1 MKTAFLKTVKAT
13 LAKRNFAPLARLARA
28 SGFAAALGGDTPCG
42 RRKRVRGEGCT
53 ALLGACL
60 ALTMIAAQAAGVDP
74 GQAKTAP
81 RAQLVDR
88 IVAVVNT
95 DVITQFELDERL
107 RMVVQ
112 QLRKQGTTLPPQDVL
127 EKQMLERVITDR
139 VQLQL
144 ARETGIRVDD
154 LQLDKTLQRIAQ
166 ENNLTMDGFRAALEK
181 EGTSFAKFREE
192 IRDEIILSR
201 LREREVDNRVSVS
214 DGEVENFL
222 SSRTAQAGR
231 EDEYNLAHILVR
243 VPEQASPEQ
252 VQGKRAH
259 AERALAELKT
269 SEFAQVAASYS
280 DAPDALQ
287 GGVLGWRTASRLPA
301 LFLEAVGSLKPG
313 ETSAVLHSP
322 NGFHILK
329 LLDKRSQGGAMIVQ
343 KTHARHILIKTSEI
357 VSEADAGNRMTQLK
371 ERLDNGA
378 NFAELARLHSE
389 DGSAAKGGDLGW
401 LSPGD
406 TVPEFERA
414 MNTLKP
420 GEISAPVKSP
430 FGWHLIQVIE
440 RRSEDVSKERQTLM
454 ARQEIRA
461 RKADEAYENWL
472 RQLRDQAF
480 IEYRLEDKF

>member
-1 MKTAFLKTVKAT
+1 MKTPFLKLDKAI
-13 LAKRNFAPLARLARA
+13 LAKR
-28 SGFAAALGGDTPCG
+28 ALS
-42 RRKRVRGEGCT
+42 
-53 ALLGACL
+53 LLGACL
-60 ALTMIAAQAAGVDP
+60 AAFSTIFAQAAGVDP
-74 GQAKTAP
+74 SPAKAAP
-81 RAQLVDR
+81 RVQLVDR

-95 DVITQFELDERL
+95 EVITQFELDERL
-107 RMVVQ
+107 RLVAQ
-112 QLRKQGTTLPPQDVL
+112 QLRKQGTALPPQDVL
-127 EKQMLERVITDR
+127 QKQMLERLITDR

-144 ARETGIRVDD
+144 AKETGIRVDD

-166 ENNLTMDGFRAALEK
+166 ENKLTSDAFRAALEK

-192 IRDEIILSR
+192 IRDEITLSR

-214 DGEVENFL
+214 EGEVENYL
-222 SSRTAQAGR
+222 SSRAAHAGG

-252 VQGKRAH
+252 VQSRRAH
-259 AERALAELKT
+259 AEKALAELKA

-287 GGVLGWRTASRLPA
+287 GGVLGWRAASRLPG
-301 LFLEAVGSLKPG
+301 LFLEAVNTLKPG
-313 ETSAVLHSP
+313 ETSAVLRSP

-329 LLDKRSQGGAMIVQ
+329 LLDKRSQGGAMVVQ

-357 VSEADAGNRMTQLK
+357 VSETDAGNRMTQLK

-378 NFAELARLHSE
+378 SFAELARLHSE
-389 DGSAAKGGDLGW
+389 DGSASKGGDLGW

-414 MNTLKP
+414 MNALKV
-420 GEISAPVKSP
+420 GEIGTPVKSP
-430 FGWHLIQVIE
+430 FGWHLIQVVE
-440 RRSEDVSKERQTLM
+440 RRSEDVSKERQNLM